1 MKFGRRPFTLGT
13 MAAMAC
19 LATNRALASNVR
31 DKREKLEGP
40 KLDRALSDIALARA
54 SVKTLKADFTQER
67 KMALLLTS
75 VKSKGMLLTVTPN
88 RLRWELLPPD
98 DVVYWVGPEGL
109 SYRTRSS
116 KATLPAGSGGE
127 RVARGLADMRALLGG
142 DLGSLRE
149 RYELSGSR
157 SANDIEI
164 AGVAKD
170 QTASVRGFSITF
182 DKNLVVPLS
191 AHLLEAKADSVDI
204 VFSNAVINAPIDLR
218 RMRP

>member
-1 MKFGRRPFTLGT
+1 MKCGRRSFTFGT
-13 MAAMAC
+13 MGAMAWF
-19 LATNRALASNVR
+19 ATNRALGSDPV
-31 DKREKLEGP
+31 REKLEGP
-40 KLDRALSDIALARA
+40 KLDRAISDIALARA

-75 VKSKGMLLTVTPN
+75 VKSTGKLLTVTPN

-116 KATLPAGSGGE
+116 KATLPAGGD

-164 AGVAKD
+164 AGAAKD
-170 QTASVRGFSITF
+170 KTASVRGFSITL
-182 DKNLVVPLS
+182 DKGLVVPLS
-191 AHLLEAKADSVDI
+191 ARLLEAKADSIDI
-204 VFSNAVINAPIDLR
+204 AFSNAVVNAPVDLR
-218 RMRP
+218 LMRP